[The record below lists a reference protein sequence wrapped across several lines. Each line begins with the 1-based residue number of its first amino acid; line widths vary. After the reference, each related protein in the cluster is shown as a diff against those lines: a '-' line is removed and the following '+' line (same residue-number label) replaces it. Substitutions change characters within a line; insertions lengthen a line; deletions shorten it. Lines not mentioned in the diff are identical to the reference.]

1 MLQSFYCLDSA
12 KHMLFFV
19 FIFVTTS
26 LSLIHPEDSMQD
38 GADGQVQ
45 DETRDNRSLVDNNT
59 AQNLSSDDIE
69 AMKR

>member
-1 MLQSFYCLDSA
+1 
-12 KHMLFFV
+12 MLFFV

>member
-1 MLQSFYCLDSA
+1 MTHCPDY
-12 KHMLFFV
+12 
-19 FIFVTTS
+19 
-26 LSLIHPEDSMQD
+26 SMQD